1 MLKYTI
7 LFATVF
13 YMVQSQRPWHAGT
26 GNRLPQV
33 LPQYIDERI
42 AAEQATQAGQA
53 AQGDQIIPVG
63 QGTQGIP
70 VGQGVQGIPA
80 AQGIQGI
87 PLGQGAQ
94 GIPVG
99 QGTQG
104 IPIGQGAQGIP
115 VGQGTQGIPAGQGTQ
130 GIPVGQGTQGI
141 PLGQGAQGIPVG
153 QGAQGIPVGQGA
165 QGIPVG
171 QGVQEIPVRQGS
183 QGIPT
188 YQGSHIGTDSTL
200 LGNRIGEESAAAATP
215 SLSTTINPADLPV
228 DAHGDIDLIN
238 RIKTWPR
245 DKQPFW
251 YINWQAIQAHRGD
264 VNNTA
269 RPAQTQPNSRSFF
282 AG

>member
-1 MLKYTI
+1 MLKYII

-42 AAEQATQAGQA
+42 AAEQAIQASQA
-53 AQGDQIIPVG
+53 VQGDQIIPTG

-70 VGQGVQGIPA
+70 VGQGVQGIPV
-80 AQGIQGI
+80 
-87 PLGQGAQ
+87 GQGVQ

-104 IPIGQGAQGIP
+104 IPA
-115 VGQGTQGIPAGQGTQ
+115 GQGTQGIPAGQGTQ

-153 QGAQGIPVGQGA
+153 QGTQGIPIGQGA

-188 YQGSHIGTDSTL
+188 YQGAQGTYQGTHIDNML
-200 LGNRIGEESAAAATP
+200 LGNRIGEESGSAAATAP
-215 SLSTTINPADLPV
+215 PLSTTINPADLPV

-269 RPAQTQPNSRSFF
+269 QPAQTQPNSRSFF

>member
-1 MLKYTI
+1 MLKYII

-42 AAEQATQAGQA
+42 AAEQAIQASQA
-53 AQGDQIIPVG
+53 VQGNQINPAG

-70 VGQGVQGIPA
+70 VGQGVQGIPV
-80 AQGIQGI
+80 
-87 PLGQGAQ
+87 GQGVQ
-94 GIPVG
+94 GVPVG
-99 QGTQG
+99 QE
-104 IPIGQGAQGIP
+104 A
-115 VGQGTQGIPAGQGTQ
+115 QGIPAGQGTQ

-141 PLGQGAQGIPVG
+141 PLGQGAQGVPVGQGTQGIPIG
-153 QGAQGIPVGQGA
+153 QGAQGIPVGQG
-165 QGIPVG
+165 I
-171 QGVQEIPVRQGS
+171 QEIPVRQGS

-188 YQGSHIGTDSTL
+188 YQGAQGTYQGAQGTYQGTHSSTVNTL
-200 LGNRIGEESAAAATP
+200 LGNRIGEDSGFATAATP
-215 SLSTTINPADLPV
+215 PLSTTINPADLPV

-269 RPAQTQPNSRSFF
+269 QPAQTQPNSRSFF

>member
-1 MLKYTI
+1 MLKYII
-7 LFATVF
+7 LFATVL

-53 AQGDQIIPVG
+53 GQAAQGDEIIPAG
-63 QGTQGIP
+63 QGTQGIL
-70 VGQGVQGIPA
+70 VGQGT
-80 AQGIQGI
+80 QGI

-115 VGQGTQGIPAGQGTQ
+115 VGQGVQE
-130 GIPVGQGTQGI
+130 IPVGQGTQGI

-153 QGAQGIPVGQGA
+153 QGTQGIPIGQGA
-165 QGIPVG
+165 QG
-171 QGVQEIPVRQGS
+171 
-183 QGIPT
+183 T
-188 YQGSHIGTDSTL
+188 YQGSHIGTDSSL
-200 LGNRIGEESAAAATP
+200 LGNRIGDEDSGFAAAAAP
-215 SLSTTINPADLPV
+215 PLSTTINPADLPV
-228 DAHGDIDLIN
+228 DAHGDIDLVN

>member
-1 MLKYTI
+1 MFYT
-7 LFATVF
+7 
-13 YMVQSQRPWHAGT
+13 VQSQRPWHAGT

-42 AAEQATQAGQA
+42 AAEQATQV
-53 AQGDQIIPVG
+53 AQGNQIIPTSQGTQGIPMG
-63 QGTQGIP
+63 QGVQGIP

-80 AQGIQGI
+80 GQGIQGIPAGQGIQGIPVGQGIQGI

-104 IPIGQGAQGIP
+104 IPIGQEP
-115 VGQGTQGIPAGQGTQ
+115 
-130 GIPVGQGTQGI
+130 
-141 PLGQGAQGIPVG
+141 
-153 QGAQGIPVGQGA
+153 

-171 QGVQEIPVRQGS
+171 QGVQEIPVRQG
-183 QGIPT
+183 IPT
-188 YQGSHIGTDSTL
+188 YQGVQGTCQGTQGTYQGAQGTYQGTHISTDSTL
-200 LGNRIGEESAAAATP
+200 LGNRIGDEAPAAAS
-215 SLSTTINPADLPV
+215 SLSTTTINPADLPV

>member
-1 MLKYTI
+1 MLKYII
-7 LFATVF
+7 LFTTVF

-42 AAEQATQAGQA
+42 AAEQAVQVAQA
-53 AQGDQIIPVG
+53 AQGGQTIPVG

-70 VGQGVQGIPA
+70 VGQGAQGIPA
-80 AQGIQGI
+80 
-87 PLGQGAQ
+87 GQGA
-94 GIPVG
+94 
-99 QGTQG
+99 
-104 IPIGQGAQGIP
+104 
-115 VGQGTQGIPAGQGTQ
+115 QGIPAGQGTQ

-141 PLGQGAQGIPVG
+141 PVGQGTQGIPVGQGTQGIPLGQGTQGIPLGQGAQGISIG
-153 QGAQGIPVGQGA
+153 QGAQGIPAG
-165 QGIPVG
+165 P
-171 QGVQEIPVRQGS
+171 GVQEIPVRQGS

-188 YQGSHIGTDSTL
+188 YQGAQGAQGTQIDIDNT
-200 LGNRIGEESAAAATP
+200 LGNRIGGGDGGFTASP

-269 RPAQTQPNSRSFF
+269 QPAQTQPNSRSFF

>member
-1 MLKYTI
+1 MLKYII

-33 LPQYIDERI
+33 LPQYIDERM
-42 AAEQATQAGQA
+42 AAEQAAQAGQA
-53 AQGDQIIPVG
+53 AQGDQIIPAG

-70 VGQGVQGIPA
+70 VGQGV
-80 AQGIQGI
+80 
-87 PLGQGAQ
+87 
-94 GIPVG
+94 
-99 QGTQG
+99 
-104 IPIGQGAQGIP
+104 
-115 VGQGTQGIPAGQGTQ
+115 Q

-141 PLGQGAQGIPVG
+141 PLGQGAQGTPVG
-153 QGAQGIPVGQGA
+153 QETQGIPVGQGA

-188 YQGSHIGTDSTL
+188 YKGTQGIPTYQGAQGIPTYQGAQGIPTYQGAQGIPTYQGTQTGTDSTL
-200 LGNRIGEESAAAATP
+200 LGNRIGDGDSGFAAAAAP
-215 SLSTTINPADLPV
+215 PLSTTINPADLPV
-228 DAHGDIDLIN
+228 DAHGDIDLVN

>member
-1 MLKYTI
+1 MLKYII
-7 LFATVF
+7 LFATVL

-53 AQGDQIIPVG
+53 GQAAQGDEIIPAG
-63 QGTQGIP
+63 QGTQGIL
-70 VGQGVQGIPA
+70 VGQGT
-80 AQGIQGI
+80 QGI

-104 IPIGQGAQGIP
+104 IPI
-115 VGQGTQGIPAGQGTQ
+115 
-130 GIPVGQGTQGI
+130 
-141 PLGQGAQGIPVG
+141 G

-188 YQGSHIGTDSTL
+188 YQGSHIGTDSSL
-200 LGNRIGEESAAAATP
+200 LGNRIGDEDSGFAAAAAP
-215 SLSTTINPADLPV
+215 PLSTTINPADLPV
-228 DAHGDIDLIN
+228 DAHGDIDLVN